1 MGGSEPRKHHII
13 PAFYL
18 AGFTMTDSQTG
29 MLRIFDQREAN
40 RYKSIPK
47 RACRQTDFFRVDE
60 PGVDPNTME
69 KLLSW
74 HEGEVAPFIRE
85 IGSGRVEHKRTVGE
99 ALSLAAVIVV
109 RNRRGRRII
118 QDNARATIAKKL
130 RSGEIAPDQW
140 ESLRA
145 SELRHGATPDEVPDY
160 GDARD
165 RLLKGEWF
173 PRGPIA
179 PAIGIIPELQEW
191 LMKTLHQQHWELHIT
206 DSTTNGGFIT
216 SDSPVALG
224 QLEALSGRDYVF
236 RNPFEEITFPV
247 SRNAALVSYPG
258 ARDSSCEATDAI
270 VAHVNTRTMY
280 YSDRLIFHAQDDFI
294 LEDPEKNIRKGSE
307 GMKLIAEAKRRGFRL
322 GL

>member
-18 AGFTMTDSQTG
+18 AGFTVTDSQTG
-29 MLRIFDQREAN
+29 MLRIFDQRDAKS
-40 RYKSIPK
+40 YKSIP
-47 RACRQTDFFRVDE
+47 RMACRQTDFYRVDE
-60 PGVDPNTME
+60 PGVDPNAME

-74 HEGEVAPFIRE
+74 HEGEVAPFTRE
-85 IGSGRVEHKRTVGE
+85 VGAGRVEHKRQVGE
-99 ALSLAAVIVV
+99 ALSLAAAIAI
-109 RNRRGRRII
+109 RDRRGRRMI
-118 QDNARATIAKKL
+118 QDNARGTIASKL
-130 RSGEIAPDQW
+130 RSGEVMHEQW

-160 GDARD
+160 DDARD

-173 PRGPIA
+173 PRGPVAPTIA
-179 PAIGIIPELQEW
+179 IIPELQES
-191 LMKTLHQQHWELHIT
+191 LMETLHQRHWELHVT

-216 SDSPVALG
+216 SDSPVAFG
-224 QLEALSGRDYVF
+224 QLEALSGSHYVF

-258 ARDSSCEATDAI
+258 ARDGSCEATDAI

-280 YSDRLIFHAQDDFI
+280 HSDRLIFHSRDDF
-294 LEDPEKNIRKGSE
+294 LVEDPARRIRQGSE
-307 GMKLIAEAKRRGFRL
+307 AMKLIAEAKRRGFRL